1 MKLNLFKVIGHT
13 SGQLVKPKKRAVA
26 GLLKDFSVIILL
38 FSSFNENDDPVT
50 DATYSSFLS
59 LTDKIIGNIIKEK
72 ITKQPIRIVIDV
84 FNFINVII
92 NSYV

>member
-38 FSSFNENDDPVT
+38 FTSFNENDDPVT
-50 DATYSSFLS
+50 DATYSSF
-59 LTDKIIGNIIKEK
+59 
-72 ITKQPIRIVIDV
+72 
-84 FNFINVII
+84 
-92 NSYV
+92 